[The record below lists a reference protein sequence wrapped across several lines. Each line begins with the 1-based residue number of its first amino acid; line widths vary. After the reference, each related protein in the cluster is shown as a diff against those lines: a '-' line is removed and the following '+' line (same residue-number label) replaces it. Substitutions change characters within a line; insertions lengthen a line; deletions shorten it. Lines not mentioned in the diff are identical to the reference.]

1 MTGSSSSRATAAT
14 PNEAEAQSVT
24 VSLPRPK
31 TCPASVPSL
40 IPLQGS
46 PPVLPSTT
54 TSTAPNTTT
63 TMPSCPAPAFD
74 IMALDGAGNLW
85 IVSPLGTEP
94 GVAELA
100 LPAGSVPSAETPAEA
115 FALPRLE
122 RRGHPA
128 TRTFDNQGCLGVARA
143 GLRDAGG
150 RGPDRRPPVLSCRR
164 TGWNSRR
171 LCPGTS
177 PEGRTVDDLNRLRN
191 RTNEWGNGLRSLVA
205 GLRSP

>member
-1 MTGSSSSRATAAT
+1 MDGNRRVSDSGSPMVVFSNGEVAGLTDDGLVEFPSDAAT

-115 FALPRLE
+115 SRSASS
-122 RRGHPA
+122 
-128 TRTFDNQGCLGVARA
+128 TRA
-143 GLRDAGG
+143 
-150 RGPDRRPPVLSCRR
+150 
-164 TGWNSRR
+164 SRH
-171 LCPGTS
+171 TH
-177 PEGRTVDDLNRLRN
+177 V
-191 RTNEWGNGLRSLVA
+191 
-205 GLRSP
+205 